1 MIRKG
6 PPIVT
11 SRLLKT
17 ALILTTMS
25 VAACASSAK
34 GKKTSAFT
42 TGKSTPQQQLTVQA
56 PQGSILAVVRYPA
69 VVDQA
74 AKDKFREAYLSSPIG
89 GRIKN
94 ATDDQTMAQNMVDST
109 IVKSNYF
116 ALSLYKELV
125 SRLPEHSVLLSPHEV
140 KLGPDGQLTSEPVTM
155 AETLPSVV
163 TIDFATYSF
172 PDPERMM
179 NKEPLTFGDLIT
191 PIVTV
196 KTDHR
201 AAVPTNGVLL
211 ASQPL
216 AEAAVGNGYK
226 TAQSDLAELQS
237 GRLKA
242 NIPELDFISLISN
255 DPGRQTSTQGLS
267 LRAVD
272 NSVQISP
279 LEKIQMDGD
288 SILALDK
295 TDNKGK
301 IDPLQP
307 VFTDG
312 FANRIVDIINDNA
325 SEKTAMAKRAAA
337 IAAYDP
343 SLAAL
348 TYVGSDNPDYQARYN
363 YVNRM
368 LDAEKKYLSVQSLR
382 LFDGVHNGEMGAQV
396 RDMLKA
402 EYAIL
407 EKRRDLARKQ
417 NQATALAVIGAVA
430 TGATMGGGSPLAM
443 GGGASS
449 TRNNDPCGNVRRQR
463 FSSPSQQRAA
473 LRQCYSNYERRLQET
488 CRGAVQDGRYPTIRD
503 CVDKNHYRNQGRTTR
518 AGANLGGNIF
528 MSGTIYAATQIF
540 AYKEQSRAVG
550 ENYLTSIVPALEQ
563 QTNVQISLIDSNETI
578 TAIRFDDLRDQLQ
591 TLYLEKQ
598 RSLDTVASN
607 CAFNNNGAAA
617 GTWMGVCDG
626 GVANGSGVGVI
637 KQADGSSVEYYGY
650 ATSGVPNGPGYM
662 IVHDSSGSYAI
673 EGNFIAG
680 QAEGAMRVSKAGKP
694 DQMRNYSG
702 GQDVGSASKNAVIAS
717 PFDTLRTGT

>member
-1 MIRKG
+1 MK
-6 PPIVT
+6 
-11 SRLLKT
+11 SRLLNS
-17 ALILTTMS
+17 ALIISAL
-25 VAACASSAK
+25 AIGACASSAK

-42 TGKSTPQQQLTVQA
+42 TSKSAPQEQLEVQA
-56 PQGSILAVVRYPA
+56 PEGSILAVVRYPA
-69 VVDQA
+69 VVDKD

-89 GRIKN
+89 GRIKS
-94 ATDDQTMAQNMVDST
+94 ATDDETMAQNMVDST

-125 SRLPEHSVLLSPHEV
+125 ARLPEHSVLLSPHEI
-140 KLGPDGQLTSEPVTM
+140 KLGPDGELTSIPVTM

-163 TIDFATYSF
+163 TVDFATYSF
-172 PDPERMM
+172 PDPDRMM

-191 PIVTV
+191 PIVSV

-211 ASQPL
+211 ASQPI

-226 TAQSDLAELQS
+226 TAQADLSELQS

-255 DPGRQTSTQGLS
+255 EPGRRTSTQSLS
-267 LRAVD
+267 MRAEG
-272 NSVQISP
+272 NSVQVSP
-279 LEKIQMDGD
+279 LEKLQMDGD
-288 SILALDK
+288 LILALDK
-295 TDNKGK
+295 GNNQGE

-307 VFTDG
+307 IFSDG
-312 FANRIVDIINDNA
+312 FADRIIDIINDNA

-337 IAAYDP
+337 IANYDP

-348 TYVGSDNPDYQARYN
+348 TYVGSDSPEYEARYN

-368 LDAEKKYLSVQSLR
+368 LDAERKYLSVQSLR

-402 EYAIL
+402 EYGIL

-430 TGATMGGGSPLAM
+430 TGATMGGGSPLIM

-449 TRNNDPCGNVRRQR
+449 TRNDPCGQLRRQPY
-463 FSSPSQQRAA
+463 SSPSQQRSA
-473 LRQCYSNYERRLQET
+473 LRQCYANYERQLEEQ
-488 CRGAVQDGRYPTIRD
+488 CRGAVQDGRYATIRECID
-503 CVDKNHYRNQGRTTR
+503 RNHYRNQGRQTQ

-528 MSGTIYAATQIF
+528 MSGAIYATTQIF
-540 AYKEQSRAVG
+540 AYKEQSKAVG

-563 QTNVQISLIDSNETI
+563 QTNIQISLIDSNETI
-578 TAIRFDDLRDQLQ
+578 TAIRFDDLQDQLK
-591 TLYLEKQ
+591 TIYLEKQ
-598 RSLDTVASN
+598 RSLDEVASN
-607 CAFNNNGAAA
+607 CAFNSAGSAT

-626 GVANGSGVGVI
+626 GFANGTGVGVI

-650 ATSGVPNGPGYM
+650 ATNGTPNGPGYM
-662 IVHDSSGSYAI
+662 IVHDTTGSYSL

-680 QAEGAMRVSKAGKP
+680 HAEGDMRVSRAGKP
-694 DQMRNYSG
+694 DELRRYSAG
-702 GQDVGSASKNAVIAS
+702 EDVGRASKSAVIVS
-717 PFDTLRTGT
+717 PFETLRSGA

>member
-1 MIRKG
+1 MERALAVK
-6 PPIVT
+6 
-11 SRLLKT
+11 SRLLNS
-17 ALILTTMS
+17 ALIIT
-25 VAACASSAK
+25 AFAIGACASSAK

-42 TGKSTPQQQLTVQA
+42 TGKSVPQEQLEVQA
-56 PQGSILAVVRYPA
+56 PEGSILAIVRYPA
-69 VVDQA
+69 VVDQS
-74 AKDKFREAYLSSPIG
+74 AKDKFREAYLASPIG

-94 ATDDQTMAQNMVDST
+94 AADDETMAQNMVDST

-125 SRLPEHSVLLSPHEV
+125 ARLPEHSVLLSPHEI
-140 KLGPDGQLTSEPVTM
+140 KLGPDGELTSEPVTM

-191 PIVTV
+191 PIVSV

-226 TAQSDLAELQS
+226 TAQADLTELQS
-237 GRLKA
+237 GRLKS
-242 NIPELDFISLISN
+242 NISELDLISLLSN
-255 DPGRQTSTQGLS
+255 ETGRRTATQGLS
-267 LRAVD
+267 MRAED

-288 SILALDK
+288 TILALDK
-295 TDNKGK
+295 SANQGE

-307 VFTDG
+307 VFSEG
-312 FANRIVDIINDNA
+312 FATRIIDIINDNA

-337 IAAYDP
+337 IANYDP

-348 TYVGSDNPDYQARYN
+348 TYVGSDSPEYQARYS

-417 NQATALAVIGAVA
+417 NQAAALAVIGAVA
-430 TGATMGGGSPLAM
+430 TGATLGTGAPLAL

-449 TRNNDPCGNVRRQR
+449 TRNDPCASVRRQP
-463 FSSPSQQRAA
+463 FSSPSQQRSA
-473 LRQCYSNYERRLQET
+473 LRQCYTNYERRLQEQ
-488 CRGAVQDGRYPTIRD
+488 CQGAVQDGRYATIRE
-503 CVDKNHYRNQGRTTR
+503 CVDRNHYRNQGRQTR

-540 AYKEQSRAVG
+540 AYKEQSKAVG

-563 QTNVQISLIDSNETI
+563 QTNIQISLIDSNETI
-578 TAIRFDDLRDQLQ
+578 TAIRFDDLQDQLKS
-591 TLYLEKQ
+591 LYLEKQ

-607 CAFNNNGAAA
+607 CAFNNAGSTA
-617 GTWMGVCDG
+617 GTWMGVCEG
-626 GVANGSGVGVI
+626 GAANGSGVGVI

-650 ATSGVPNGPGYM
+650 ASNGIPNGPGYM
-662 IVHDSSGSYAI
+662 IVHDPAGSYSL
-673 EGNFIAG
+673 EGNFVAG
-680 QAEGAMRVSKAGKP
+680 KAEGDMRVSRAGQP
-694 DQMRNYSG
+694 NELRNYSSG
-702 GQDVGSASKNAVIAS
+702 EDVGRASKNAVILS
-717 PFDTLRTGT
+717 PFDNIRTGA